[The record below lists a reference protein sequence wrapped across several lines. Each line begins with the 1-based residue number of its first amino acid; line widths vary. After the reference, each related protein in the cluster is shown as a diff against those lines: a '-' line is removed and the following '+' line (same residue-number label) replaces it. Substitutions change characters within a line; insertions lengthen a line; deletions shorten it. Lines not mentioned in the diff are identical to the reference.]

1 MKTFIYYSQSDIT
14 KEVIGKIKV
23 YNLEQ
28 AVEVLSNTKKL
39 SPDQFLNLFNIEEDG
54 KKNKKETI

>member
-1 MKTFIYYSQSDIT
+1 MKTFIYYNQSDVT

-28 AVEVLSNTKKL
+28 AIEVLSNTKKL
-39 SPDQFLNLFNIEEDG
+39 HQDQFLNLFNIEEDG
-54 KKNKKETI
+54 KKK

>member
-1 MKTFIYYSQSDIT
+1 MKTFIYYNQSDVT

-28 AVEVLSNTKKL
+28 AIEVLSNTKKL
-39 SPDQFLNLFNIEEDG
+39 HPHQFLNLFNVEEDG
-54 KKNKKETI
+54 KKK

>member
-1 MKTFIYYSQSDIT
+1 MKTFIYYNQSDVT

-28 AVEVLSNTKKL
+28 AIEVLSNTKKL
-39 SPDQFLNLFNIEEDG
+39 HPHQFLNLFNIEEDG